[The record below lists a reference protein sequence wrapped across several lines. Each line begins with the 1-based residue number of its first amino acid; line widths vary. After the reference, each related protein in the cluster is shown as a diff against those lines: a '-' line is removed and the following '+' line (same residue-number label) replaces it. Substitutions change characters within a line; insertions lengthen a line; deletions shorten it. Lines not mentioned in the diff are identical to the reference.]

1 LDQEMIADAAQ
12 ALREVVRLKA
22 HDLGRQ
28 PVRSLSGGNQ
38 QKVVIGKWLPTSPRL
53 FILDEPTRG
62 VDVGAR
68 SEIYGLMDRLAAGGA
83 GLLVISSE
91 LDELMG
97 LCDRIAVMSRG
108 EVVAS
113 FDRPD
118 FADGPIIAAAFRQAV
133 TGDAA

>member
-1 LDQEMIADAAQ
+1 LA
-12 ALREVVRLKA
+12 
-22 HDLGRQ
+22 RQ

-68 SEIYGLMDRLAAGGA
+68 SEIYAIADRIASEGA

-108 EVVAS
+108 EVVGS
-113 FDRPD
+113 FDRSE
-118 FADGPIIAAAFRQAV
+118 FEERRIIACAFRQELIK
-133 TGDAA
+133 GEAA